1 MSRFE
6 SNSLRIIKPKSE
18 EANKQLSVL
27 CSVLTRHMAAGFA
40 QQGGKLPDGEGEGN
54 NTIP

>member
-18 EANKQLSVL
+18 EANKQLFVL

-40 QQGGKLPDGEGEGN
+40 QQGGKLPDGEEEGN